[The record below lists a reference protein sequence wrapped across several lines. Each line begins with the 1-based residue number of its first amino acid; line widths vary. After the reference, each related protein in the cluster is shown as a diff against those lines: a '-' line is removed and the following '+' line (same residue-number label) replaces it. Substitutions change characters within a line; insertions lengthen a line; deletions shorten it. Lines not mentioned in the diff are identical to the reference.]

1 MKYPYTS
8 DEHADEII
16 EQDPAAWSPAGI
28 SSAGAVQGTQE
39 QDPYEYPYV
48 CKSSKDADG
57 NTILKK
63 TKCDYN
69 IKKYLHDGGILDDVR
84 FNDFAERLEIR
95 KGKGRKWTRMKD
107 AHLLEI
113 RARLDVDPD
122 FRGMTINKKEMYD
135 YILCVAEHS
144 DPVKDLLELIRWD
157 GIPRIDTFF
166 ADKFGA
172 DKNVYTAEA
181 LRLFLI
187 AAIAR
192 VYDPGCKFDN
202 MLILQG
208 KQATGKST
216 FFRVLGETFGRDAF
230 GEIGSAHI
238 KNRKLL
244 GEDAAGK
251 IILEYSELDGMKQAR
266 SERLKATITSQN
278 DQHRMSYG
286 VLSEEFPRKYVIGGT
301 TNSAAYLTDPTGNR
315 RFWPIPI
322 KQEYILDDDTALQL
336 WAEAYELYKA
346 GGYQLY
352 LSDAAEALAEEYRG
366 EVTQLISDDFAPDIL
381 DFVDGVGTPSGT
393 PMQTVTVKMIFDGL
407 SITPEGS
414 LTALGRMKYIEAKT
428 IIQTVLERNG
438 WTYKSV
444 KVDGRPV
451 YRYKRPTPSAE

>member
-16 EQDPAAWSPAGI
+16 GQDPAAWSQAGI
-28 SSAGAVQGTQE
+28 SSAGATQGTQE
-39 QDPYEYPYV
+39 EQDPYAYPYV

-57 NTILKK
+57 NTVFKK
-63 TKCDYN
+63 TYCDYN
-69 IKKYLHDGGILDDVR
+69 IKKYLHDNGILDDVR

-95 KGKGRKWTRMKD
+95 EGGDWTRMKD
-107 AHLLEI
+107 VHLLEI
-113 RARLDVDPD
+113 RERLDVDPD
-122 FRGMTINKKEMYD
+122 FRGMTIKKKEMRD

-144 DPVKDLLELIRWD
+144 NPVKDLLELTRWD

-192 VYDPGCKFDN
+192 VYDPGHKFDN
-202 MLILQG
+202 MMIIQG
-208 KQATGKST
+208 PQGTGKST
-216 FFRVLGETFGRDAF
+216 FFHVLGGAFGPDTF
-230 GEIGSAHI
+230 GEIGGAHM
-238 KNRKLL
+238 KDRKLL

-251 IILEYSELDGMKQAR
+251 IILEYSELDGIRQATA
-266 SERLKATITSQN
+266 EKLKATITSQN
-278 DQHRMSYG
+278 DQHRTTFG
-286 VLSEEFPRKYVIGGT
+286 ILSEEHPRKYVIGGT

-322 KQEYILDDDTALQL
+322 KQKYLLDDDTALQL

-352 LSDAAEALAEEYRG
+352 LSDEAEALAAEYRG

-438 WTYKSV
+438 WKYKSV